1 MLPTEFLFSPS
12 VFAVED
18 NYLICVTAA
27 CEATVCVRI
36 GDEMFYD
43 ASNGILRS
51 KKYLHMV
58 EVPQDILDKEK
69 KYTVII
75 REFIER
81 KPYFPT
87 SKEPVEYTSE
97 FYPVEKTEN
106 INIAYVSDTHG
117 RVEVPS
123 KAGSY
128 FGDKLDILV
137 LGGDIADHSGDV
149 ENFKTLFNI
158 AGNITEGK
166 RPCVFS
172 RGNHDLRGHCA
183 EMLADYT
190 PTSNGKSYYT
200 VKLGCI
206 WMLVLDCSED
216 KADDSEEYGHAIA
229 CHDFRLRETRFIKGL
244 IKNKS
249 SEYDKENVKYKL
261 LLSHVPFAIRYEAP
275 FNPEEEIYTEW
286 CRLCRE
292 NIKPDLWLTG
302 HKHTS
307 EIIRCGDA
315 KDHFGQPCTCV
326 IGSKPDFNANT
337 FTCAC
342 VTLGKGKADILFA
355 DQDGNV
361 SETHTVTF

>member
-18 NYLICVTAA
+18 NYLICVAA
-27 CEATVCVRI
+27 SCEATVSVRI
-36 GDEMFYD
+36 GEEMFYD

-58 EVPQDILDKEK
+58 EVPMEILDREK
-69 KYTVII
+69 KYTVIL
-75 REFIER
+75 REFTDR
-81 KPYFPT
+81 CPYWPK
-87 SKEPVEYTSE
+87 SNDPVEYTSD
-97 FYPVEKTEN
+97 FFPVEKTEN

-117 RVEVPS
+117 NVEVPS

-128 FGDKLDILV
+128 FGDALDILV

-158 AGNITEGK
+158 AGNITNGK
-166 RPCVFS
+166 HPCIFS

-190 PTSNGKSYYT
+190 PTSGGKSYYT

-206 WMLVLDCSED
+206 WALVLDCSED
-216 KADDSEEYGHAIA
+216 KADESAEYGHTIA
-229 CHDFRLRETRFIKGL
+229 CHDFRLRETRFINKL
-244 IKNKS
+244 IANKE
-249 SEYDKENVKYKL
+249 SEYDKSNVKYKL
-261 LLSHVPFAIRYEAP
+261 MLSHVPFAIRYEDP

-292 NIKPDLWLTG
+292 NIRPDLWLTG
-302 HKHTS
+302 HKHTA
-307 EIIRCGDA
+307 EIIKCGDR
-315 KDHFGQPCTCV
+315 KDDFGQPCTCV
-326 IGSKPDFNANT
+326 IGSKPDFSANT
-337 FTCAC
+337 FVCAL
-342 VTLGKGKADILFA
+342 VTLNEGKADVIFA
-355 DQDGNV
+355 DQNGSV
-361 SETHTVTF
+361 TEKHTVEF